1 MNTPVPER
9 FGRIVAR
16 AITLWACI
24 GGVSLLLLVLLTGI
38 GVFFRYVLN
47 TPINGLRDVS
57 QLLLL
62 ICVSGAI
69 PHAARR
75 GAHVAVDLLTLTRHP
90 GVRKTVGILIG
101 ASSVVLLGVVLVA
114 LARQGSCGFRCGHFT
129 PDLVIP
135 FWPMYLALGIGFFL
149 YVLQI
154 IARLSA
160 DEPGSD
166 ADLQGL
172 R

>member
-1 MNTPVPER
+1 MPVSELYR
-9 FGRIVAR
+9 RMVGR
-16 AITLWACI
+16 AITFWAGV
-24 GGVSLLLLVLLTGI
+24 GGVSLVLLVLATGI

-47 TPINGLRDVS
+47 TPINGLRDIS

-69 PHAARR
+69 PFAARR

-90 GVRKTVGILIG
+90 GARRTVSYVIS
-101 ASSVVLLGVVLVA
+101 ASSVALLGVVLVA

-135 FWPMYLALGIGFFL
+135 FWPMYLALGIGFLL

-154 IARLSA
+154 ITGRPPP
-160 DEPGSD
+160 EPGAKPD
-166 ADLQGL
+166 RQEL

>member
-1 MNTPVPER
+1 MPVSELYR
-9 FGRIVAR
+9 RMVAR
-16 AITLWACI
+16 AITVWAGI
-24 GGVSLLLLVLLTGI
+24 GGMSLVLLVLATGI

-47 TPINGLRDVS
+47 TPINGLRDIS

-69 PHAARR
+69 PFAAQR

-90 GVRKTVGILIG
+90 GTRRTVRNLIA
-101 ASSVVLLGVVLVA
+101 ASSVALLGVVLVA

-135 FWPMYLALGIGFFL
+135 FWPMYLALGIGFLL

-154 IARLSA
+154 IARRSA
-160 DEPGSD
+160 DEPGSKPD
-166 ADLQGL
+166 

>member
-1 MNTPVPER
+1 MPVPELYR
-9 FGRIVAR
+9 RMVGR
-16 AITLWACI
+16 AITFWAGI
-24 GGVSLLLLVLLTGI
+24 GGVSLVLLVLATGI
-38 GVFFRYVLN
+38 GVFFRYILN
-47 TPINGLRDVS
+47 TPINGLRDIS

-69 PHAARR
+69 PFAARR

-90 GVRKTVGILIG
+90 GARRTVSILISV
-101 ASSVVLLGVVLVA
+101 SSVALLGIVLVA

-149 YVLQI
+149 YVLQLI
-154 IARLSA
+154 VSRSA
-160 DEPGSD
+160 DEAGSQPD
-166 ADLQGL
+166 P
-172 R
+172 

>member
-1 MNTPVPER
+1 MAVPELYR
-9 FGRIVAR
+9 RMVGR
-16 AITLWACI
+16 AITFWAGI
-24 GGVSLLLLVLLTGI
+24 GGVSLVLLVLATGI
-38 GVFFRYVLN
+38 GVFFRYILN
-47 TPINGLRDVS
+47 TPINGLRDIS

-69 PHAARR
+69 PFAARR

-90 GVRKTVGILIG
+90 GARRTVSILIS
-101 ASSVVLLGVVLVA
+101 ASSVALLGIVLVA

-149 YVLQI
+149 YVLQLI
-154 IARLSA
+154 VSRSA
-160 DEPGSD
+160 DEAGSQPD
-166 ADLQGL
+166 P
-172 R
+172 

>member
-1 MNTPVPER
+1 MPVPDFHR
-9 FGRIVAR
+9 RMVDR
-16 AITLWACI
+16 AITIWAGI
-24 GGVSLLLLVLLTGI
+24 GGVSLVLLVLATGV

-47 TPINGLRDVS
+47 TPINGLRDIS

-75 GAHVAVDLLTLTRHP
+75 GAHVAVDLLTLTRRP
-90 GVRKTVGILIG
+90 ATQRMVGILVTSG
-101 ASSVVLLGVVLVA
+101 SVALLVVVLVA
-114 LARQGSCGFRCGHFT
+114 LARQGSCGFHCGHFT

-149 YVLQI
+149 YVLQLI
-154 IARLSA
+154 VRRSA
-160 DEPGSD
+160 DEPGSKPV
-166 ADLQGL
+166 LQEL